1 MMNSSGVD
9 LDLTKYSDSMQIKFQ
24 YYLLMLQMSIED
36 IIIGLATTDNQNQ
49 KIIIISDR
57 GTMDHKAYIRPEL
70 WQALIH

>member
-1 MMNSSGVD
+1 
-9 LDLTKYSDSMQIKFQ
+9 
-24 YYLLMLQMSIED
+24 MSIED

-57 GTMDHKAYIRPEL
+57 GTMDHKAYIQPEL